1 MAVPLPGTLST
12 SSQQGMVDAM
22 LDSKGDMLPQQDSL
36 SMIHNSQADL
46 EPDRLESFYHSPVM
60 LVLTE

>member
-1 MAVPLPGTLST
+1 
-12 SSQQGMVDAM
+12 M
-22 LDSKGDMLPQQDSL
+22 LDSKGDMLPQQDSP

-46 EPDRLESFYHSPVM
+46 ESDRLESFCHSPVM